1 MASKK
6 KIIANYFPDSESDES
21 AQKIQDLQTQID
33 ELRDTYAKLEK
44 RVSANEDAVVELREF
59 HETP

>member
-6 KIIANYFPDSESDES
+6 KIIANFPDSESDES

-59 HETP
+59 HGAL